1 MFLLLF
7 WCSLSLSLYLYLF
20 VLDVLLVR
28 SMVCL
33 VDARVHVQ
41 TVHVQTSTQT
51 LDRQID
57 RWIDVASLRRLCMHT
72 CRQGITMGTKGI
84 S

>member
-1 MFLLLF
+1 MRKLHVLLVVLVLA
-7 WCSLSLSLYLYLF
+7 LSLSLYLYLF

-41 TVHVQTSTQT
+41 TVHVQT
-51 LDRQID
+51 
-57 RWIDVASLRRLCMHT
+57 
-72 CRQGITMGTKGI
+72 
-84 S
+84 